1 MSKYIIVGCDMS
13 DRNLMLEYA
22 EDQGAPKRRSFSNDA
37 EGREAM
43 VRLLKAQAQAGGGA
57 RIVFAYEAG
66 PHGFGLADVLEQEGI
81 ECRVLAPTQLPQSA
95 SSRKQKTDEKDA
107 LRIFEALRGHL
118 LAGNDL
124 PEVWVPDPIT
134 RDDREPLR
142 ARLDVGQKATRTR
155 NQVRMLLKRHS
166 VTPPP
171 EVGARW
177 TLKHLAWLRGLTAAA
192 SPLKEGTRAVL
203 GSLLRQWEALE
214 REAESLDGAI
224 ERLADQPRYRAQAC
238 ALDAMVGVGVLGAM
252 VFLTEMGDLRRF
264 PNRRDVGSYFGL
276 APSSHETGK
285 RTDCKGPITRQG
297 PARLRQVLSQ
307 IAWTR
312 ARLEPKEKE
321 VYARLVRKNPKK
333 KKIAL
338 VACMRRTG
346 IEMWHVAFSAQTPQ
360 TATPPSRSPEGGK
373 RQFALPA
380 MPRKYRRRSEAE
392 ERRLAV

>member
-1 MSKYIIVGCDMS
+1 
-13 DRNLMLEYA
+13 MLEYA

-37 EGREAM
+37 EGRQAM
-43 VRLLKAQAQAGGGA
+43 VRQLKAQAKAAGGA

-66 PHGFGLADVLEQEGI
+66 PHGFGLTDALEPEGI
-81 ECRVLAPTQLPQSA
+81 DCRVLAPTHLPQSA

-118 LAGNDL
+118 LAGNEL
-124 PEVWVPDPIT
+124 PEVWVPDPTT
-134 RDDREPLR
+134 RDDREPVR

-155 NQVRMLLKRHS
+155 NQIRMLLKRHS

-171 EVGARW
+171 EVGERW
-177 TLKHLAWLRGLTAAA
+177 TLKHLAWLRGLTRAG
-192 SPLKEGTRAVL
+192 SPLKEGTQAAL

-214 REAESLDGAI
+214 REAESLEGAI
-224 ERLADQPRYRAQAC
+224 ERLADQPRYRAQAD
-238 ALDAMVGVGVLGAM
+238 ALDAMVGVGVFGAM

-264 PNRRDVGSYFGL
+264 PNRRDVGAYFGL
-276 APSSHETGK
+276 APRSHETGK
-285 RTDCKGPITRQG
+285 RTDCKGPITRLG

-312 ARLEPKEKE
+312 VRLDPKEKE
-321 VYARLVRKNPKK
+321 VYARIVKKNPKK

-346 IEMWHVAFSAQTPQ
+346 IEMWHVALTAQAPE

-380 MPRKYRRRSEAE
+380 MPRKYRRPSETE